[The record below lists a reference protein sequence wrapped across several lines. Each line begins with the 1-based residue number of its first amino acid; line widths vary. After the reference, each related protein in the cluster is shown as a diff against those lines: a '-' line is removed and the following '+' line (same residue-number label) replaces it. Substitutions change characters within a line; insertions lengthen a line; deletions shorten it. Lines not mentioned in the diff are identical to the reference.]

1 MFLLILFLLYLATPC
16 NLQDLSSPTRDW
28 TQATAMKAAS
38 PNFWLLLF
46 FSHSVISNS
55 LQPYGPQHAR
65 LPCSSL
71 FSGVRSDSCPLNQW
85 CYLTISS
92 SAMPFAFCLQSF
104 PASGSFPMSQF
115 FASGGR
121 SIGASASASV
131 LPMNIQGWFPL
142 GSTGLI
148 SFQSEGLSRVFSST
162 TVQNHQFSGAQPSIW
177 SNSHIHM
184 WPLEKTIAFPIWT
197 SISKMMSLLFNMLS
211 GFIIAFLPRSKCL
224 LISWLQSPSA
234 VIQEP

>member
-1 MFLLILFLLYLATPC
+1 MS
-16 NLQDLSSPTRDW
+16 D
-28 TQATAMKAAS
+28 
-38 PNFWLLLF
+38 
-46 FSHSVISNS
+46 S
-55 LQPYGPQHAR
+55 LQSHGLQHAR

-92 SAMPFAFCLQSF
+92 AAMTFAFCLRSL
-104 PASGSFPMSQF
+104 PGSGSFSVRWL
-115 FASGGR
+115 FASGGQR
-121 SIGASASASV
+121 TKALASAAV

-142 GSTGLI
+142 GSTGLL
-148 SFQSEGLSRVFSST
+148 SLQSEGLSRVFSST

-177 SNSHIHM
+177 SNSHIHT
-184 WPLEKTIAFPIWT
+184 WLLKKNIALPIWT

-224 LISWLQSPSA
+224 LISWLQSPST
-234 VIQEP
+234 VI